1 MNSMKK
7 TISLLSLVGSLF
19 AAIPAQAAYQ
29 LLDLSA
35 YLDASG
41 NYAYS
46 SALNDSNGA
55 AGMGGSFNP
64 VYWTGSAA
72 QNLTTLGGSS
82 GMAFGTNNTAQTV
95 GWSTLAGNA
104 NWHAT
109 LWDSA
114 GNATDLKGIDASRNS
129 EAFAINTAGNA
140 VGWSFNTSGQS
151 HATLW
156 SGSNIIDLGSVSGY
170 SESEAYGINASNQ
183 IVGLSMN
190 GANRSATLWSYDGSN
205 VSVSNLGSGE
215 AYAINDSGT
224 IVGIS
229 GDSAVFWSSGSVNT
243 LSGLGGSFSNAYDIN
258 NAGLIVGN
266 STDASGDYHGVLWS
280 SGNIF
285 DLTSLLDQPLID
297 AGWLITDAFSI
308 NESGNILAYAEDG
321 AHNGRTVLLFTASA
335 AAVPE
340 TSTYLMLLLGL
351 GLISFQRKRFNA

>member
-1 MNSMKK
+1 MKK
-7 TISLLSLVGSLF
+7 TISILSLVASLF
-19 AAIPAQAAYQ
+19 AAVPTQAAYQ
-29 LLDLSA
+29 LLDLSV

-46 SALNDSNGA
+46 SALNDNNGV
-55 AGMGGSFNP
+55 AGMGSGFNP

-72 QNLTTLGGSS
+72 QSLATLGGSS
-82 GMAFGTNNTAQTV
+82 GMAFGTNNAAQTV

-114 GNATDLKGIDASRNS
+114 GNATDLKGIDASLNS
-129 EAFAINTAGNA
+129 EAFAINNAGNV
-140 VGWSFNTSGQS
+140 VGWSFNSSGQS

-156 SGSNIIDLGSVSGY
+156 SGSNIIDLDSVSGY
-170 SESEAYGINASNQ
+170 SESEAYGINANNQ

-190 GANRSATLWSYDGSN
+190 GANRTATLWSYDGSN

-224 IVGIS
+224 IVGVS
-229 GDSAVFWSSGSVNT
+229 GDSAVFWSGGSINT
-243 LSGLGGSFSNAYDIN
+243 LSSLGGSFSNAYDIN

-266 STDASGDYHGVLWS
+266 STDTSGDYHGVLWS
-280 SGNIF
+280 SGNIL

-308 NESGNILAYAEDG
+308 NENGNILAYAEDAQG
-321 AHNGRTVLLFTASA
+321 NEKTVLLFTASA

-340 TSTYLMLLLGL
+340 TSTSLMLLAGL
-351 GLISFQRKRFNA
+351 CLIGFKRRFKQAA